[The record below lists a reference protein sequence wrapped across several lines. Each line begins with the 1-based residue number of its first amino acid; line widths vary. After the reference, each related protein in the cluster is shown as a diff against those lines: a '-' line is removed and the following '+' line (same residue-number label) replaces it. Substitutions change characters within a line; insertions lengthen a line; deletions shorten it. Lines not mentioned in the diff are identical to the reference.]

1 MSKYLSQYSA
11 ISSLTSGD
19 LMLVSRS
26 NVYKKIDYDDL
37 VSSVEASIGTGVSTI
52 AELTDVDLT
61 YLSNSDILQYNST
74 TLKWEAVSLP
84 SIPTFTGG
92 TAGYIPTFSSTT
104 NIENS
109 VIYQQSTSLL
119 GFFGVTSSSYSFG
132 LGGNSARSIGLE
144 RHTTAATAGNNLT
157 IKAGGAY
164 STGTNL
170 SGGVLILSSGIATGT
185 GSAGVQIYTTT
196 AGSTGTTDRNP
207 TLKATFTGAGAL
219 DFEQGGFI
227 SVGGNKWLHYTNSDT
242 PTFTTNGSTFLG
254 YNSGLSNNGNGNTG
268 IGQQA
273 GRDLNTGTN
282 NTMVGRFAGQET
294 TNGVNNAFFGYYAGS
309 GVTTTSYNAFFGGYA
324 GTQTSGSYNTA
335 CGYHAMPNN
344 TSGGYNTAVGNDSL
358 YSISSGTYNVG
369 VGFQTFNGTA
379 ITGSYNTA
387 VGTNAGVYT
396 RTSSASNTYVGANSG
411 VITGTGPFSYGIVLG
426 ANGMLTASN
435 TACFGGN
442 SDTSKVSTFY
452 FGNAGLYN
460 STLGATTQSTISIM
474 PGGTYYSTANN
485 MGGHNLAICG
495 GLSTGTGVNG
505 AGGTNFGD
513 IYFKTTNV
521 SGVSST
527 TPNSLVTRMTI
538 IGGTGYVG
546 MQSIATPTAFLH
558 LAASTTAAASLCI
571 PSGTAPSSPVNGDIW
586 FDGTDLKLRSGGAT
600 YTLTKV

>member
-144 RHTTAATAGNNLT
+144 RHTTASTAGNNFT

-219 DFEQGGFI
+219 DLESGGFI
-227 SVGGNKWLHYTNSDT
+227 SFASYKWLHYTNASVAPNLSRTVSLGYLTAINNNAYDN
-242 PTFTTNGSTFLG
+242 TFIGHKAGELNTTGEGNTFVGSTCGNSMVGNSYSTIVGFNAGNSITGTSNTIVGQGAGGSATSGAYNAYFGRWAGVGNTSSGSYNVMMG
-254 YNSGLSNNGNGNTG
+254 YNSGATVSTG
-268 IGQQA
+268 
-273 GRDLNTGTN
+273 
-282 NTMVGRFAGQET
+282 
-294 TNGVNNAFFGYYAGS
+294 S
-309 GVTTTSYNAFFGGYA
+309 
-324 GTQTSGSYNTA
+324 
-335 CGYHAMPNN
+335 
-344 TSGGYNTAVGNDSL
+344 
-358 YSISSGTYNVG
+358 YNVG
-369 VGFQTFNGTA
+369 VGDGCLGGTA
-379 ITGSYNTA
+379 ITGNYNVA
-387 VGTNAGVYT
+387 VGSNAGVYT

-452 FGNAGLYN
+452 FGNAGLYD
-460 STLGATTQSTISIM
+460 STLGVTTQSTIRIL
-474 PGGTYYSTANN
+474 PGGTYENTGNN

-495 GLSTGTGVNG
+495 GLATGTGAYNASIG
-505 AGGTNFGD
+505 ALLLQTTSVTGSGATVGTPTTRITISGGKGNIGFWGTDFQDGEKVVFVANATTVP
-513 IYFKTTNV
+513 TTNA
-521 SGVSST
+521 T
-527 TPNSLVTRMTI
+527 
-538 IGGTGYVG
+538 GGGILYAEG
-546 MQSIATPTAFLH
+546 GALKWRGS
-558 LAASTTAAASLCI
+558 
-571 PSGTAPSSPVNGDIW
+571 SGTI
-586 FDGTDLKLRSGGAT
+586 TTLGAA
-600 YTLTKV
+600 